1 MRGAVLVAMLT
12 IALAGVVSAVHRSAG
27 AAATVRVSAKEFLFI
42 PKQVTVPVGEVT
54 FVVKNEGAI
63 EHNFIVE
70 DAAKKKVA
78 EIAVLEPAQTL
89 EVHATLR
96 SGAYIIYCSLPGHRE
111 VGMTGTLT
119 VP

>member
-1 MRGAVLVAMLT
+1 MRGALVVAFVVL
-12 IALAGVVSAVHRSAG
+12 ALAGAVSAVHLAAG
-27 AAATVRVSAKEFLFI
+27 AATTVRVSAKEFLFV
-42 PKQVTVPVGEVT
+42 PKQFTASAGEVT

-70 DAAKKKVA
+70 DASKKKVA
-78 EIAVLEPAQTL
+78 EIAVLEPAQTV

-111 VGMTGTLT
+111 VGMTGTLA